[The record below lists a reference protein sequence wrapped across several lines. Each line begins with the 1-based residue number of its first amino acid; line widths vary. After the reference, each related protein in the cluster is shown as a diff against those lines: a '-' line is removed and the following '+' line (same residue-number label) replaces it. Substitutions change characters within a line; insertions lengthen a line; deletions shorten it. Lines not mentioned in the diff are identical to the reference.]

1 MKKNKNQKK
10 AELMVKVGLGIA
22 AVAVAAGGAA
32 AGALCPGG
40 GHIVNGI
47 IGAGL
52 GNMAAGKILDVG
64 NSVLACN
71 PVIGA
76 GLGGNAGRII
86 LGQQQDRDRVG
97 GIGPCNPFS
106 PPSINGHL
114 DPRNWNPHA
123 ASSSGSDSDCE

>member
-52 GNMAAGKILDVG
+52 GNMAAGKIL
-64 NSVLACN
+64 
-71 PVIGA
+71 
-76 GLGGNAGRII
+76 
-86 LGQQQDRDRVG
+86 GQQQDRDRVG